1 MTEYA
6 RRYLSAGAPETIMHG
21 EYEGTLVDIQPL
33 VDGLVCGIYRFPGGD
48 CIGGGRRS
56 TALNCGVRRAT
67 MTRREEIDLEIR
79 RQALRLYPRCTALF
93 ELPLMVYTQIMEDNT
108 TRRKPYRVSEKRI
121 KDIIGTMPE
130 FQ

>member
-1 MTEYA
+1 
-6 RRYLSAGAPETIMHG
+6 
-21 EYEGTLVDIQPL
+21 
-33 VDGLVCGIYRFPGGD
+33 
-48 CIGGGRRS
+48 
-56 TALNCGVRRAT
+56 

-79 RQALRLYPRCTALF
+79 RQALRLYPRCTELF